1 MAKKVRVCKK
11 CLSFVEEDR
20 CPLCSSTEFAESFKG
35 KIIMLNP
42 EQSEIAKK
50 AGISKKGVFAIKI

>member
-42 EQSEIAKK
+42 EQSEIAKQAK
-50 AGISKKGVFAIKI
+50 ITKKGVFAIKI